1 MELFQQI
8 LFVVVA
14 GAAAVLFLK
23 RIFRIRANI
32 LLGRDE
38 DRSDQPGKR
47 WRNVLLIAFG
57 QKKNVQEANSC
68 IIASDDLCRFSGGE
82 Y

>member
-57 QKKNVQEANSC
+57 QKKCSRSQFLHYC
-68 IIASDDLCRFSGGE
+68 I
-82 Y
+82 